1 MSSLQVLANTN
12 RTPLHRMRAPDLDD
26 ASCPGGDSND
36 EIYDGGDI
44 EMRML

>member
-12 RTPLHRMRAPDLDD
+12 RTPLHRMRAPDD